1 LVTLGVIIG
10 CTAFALGR
18 HPIGGRFESAAIY
31 FYDSFFLLA
40 LAIAFVRARRH
51 EIASHREWMIRAN
64 AILLGIA
71 TTRPVMGFFF
81 ATSPLTGLTPRQF
94 FGIAFW
100 AGFSLTY
107 LAGEAWIHYTRT
119 VPETFAS

>member
-1 LVTLGVIIG
+1 VIGLTALG
-10 CTAFALGR
+10 LGR
-18 HPIGGRFESAAIY
+18 HPIGGRLEGAAIY

-40 LAIAFVRARRH
+40 LAIAFVRARRR

-81 ATSPLTGLTPRQF
+81 ATSPFTGLTPKQF

-100 AGFSLTY
+100 VGFSLTY
-107 LAGEAWIHYTRT
+107 LAGEVWIRYTRN
-119 VPETFAS
+119 PPSAYA